1 MTSRT
6 AEIGQSQASW
16 GDFERLLPAN
26 NNYQPQAEPDALIMK
41 RRLAVLQAV
50 EQKVKALTESQA
62 PSRATNEL
70 ILRVIEVRMSKLR
83 GNPDYVEAM

>member
-16 GDFERLLPAN
+16 GNLERLLPAN
-26 NNYQPQAEPDALIMK
+26 NNYEPQAEPDALIMK

-50 EQKVKALTESQA
+50 EQKVKALTESRA

-70 ILRVIEVRMSKLR
+70 VLRVIEVRMSKLR
-83 GNPDYVEAM
+83 GKPDYVKAM